1 MTTCNFYL
9 PLMITLFTLLFTA
22 HFLQLTTC
30 LAILP
35 ATEKQTP
42 QGSDEFTSIFVTIL
56 FSI

>member
-1 MTTCNFYL
+1 
-9 PLMITLFTLLFTA
+9 MIILFTLLFTA
-22 HFLQLTTC
+22 HFLQLIPG